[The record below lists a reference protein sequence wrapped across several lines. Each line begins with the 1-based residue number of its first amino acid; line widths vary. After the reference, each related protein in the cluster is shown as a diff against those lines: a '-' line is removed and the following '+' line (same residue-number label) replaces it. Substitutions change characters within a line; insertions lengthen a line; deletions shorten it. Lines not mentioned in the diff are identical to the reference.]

1 VTEREKLLAKRAA
14 RRLLRDKAPGMN
26 YGDQC
31 LLQKYPRHTLEEA
44 REIESTCLS
53 IPTNS
58 KLQPIGFVSGF
69 EMIMAQE
76 RGCNLLGDHT

>member
-1 VTEREKLLAKRAA
+1 MTEREKLLAKRAA

>member
-1 VTEREKLLAKRAA
+1 VTEQEKLLAKRAA

-76 RGCNLLGDHT
+76 RGCNLWGDHT

>member
-1 VTEREKLLAKRAA
+1 MTEREKLLAKRAA

-26 YGDQC
+26 YGDRC

-44 REIESTCLS
+44 REIESTCL
-53 IPTNS
+53 PMPADP
-58 KLQPIGFVSGF
+58 KLQLIGFVSGF

-76 RGCNLLGDHT
+76 RGCNLWGDHT

>member
-14 RRLLRDKAPGMN
+14 RRLLRDKAPDVN
-26 YGDQC
+26 HGDQC

-44 REIESTCLS
+44 REIESTCL
-53 IPTNS
+53 PMPADP

-76 RGCNLLGDHT
+76 RGCNLWGDHT

>member
-1 VTEREKLLAKRAA
+1 MTEQEKLLAKRAA

-76 RGCNLLGDHT
+76 RGCNLWGDHT

>member
-1 VTEREKLLAKRAA
+1 MTEREKLLAKRAA

-69 EMIMAQE
+69 EVIMAQE

>member
-14 RRLLRDKAPGMN
+14 RRLLRDKAPGIS

-44 REIESTCLS
+44 GEIESTC
-53 IPTNS
+53 PPMPADP

-76 RGCNLLGDHT
+76 RGCNLWGDHT